1 MKNKRVAVLA
11 ALALLVALRS
21 FLHEL
26 PHHHSAAPPPAHLAP
41 PLSKPARRREATPIL
56 ASSKHK
62 LPFAIYSA
70 SCAEAQ
76 DCATTT
82 IVGQLEGA
90 CDARAR
96 TLERA
101 SLREW
106 AQWRRD
112 FEKKHR
118 RSGCKVCVASE
129 WKTKVRRAVA
139 QALNEEY
146 ASRSPSGGYLA
157 KDRASLDLFC
167 AYSSSGGR
175 ETVVKSSTKDLATFL
190 RRRSTIVF
198 ECPVPPSLRKAAL
211 DDVLHV
217 RIAPHKNLDGAHPS
231 LPLLVQRSVKWTRE
245 PRIGACAWVKGGA
258 YHDRDGNILGLPAAR
273 VAEWLAHLRVLGVGH
288 VLITDNS
295 DNVFAKALSGESA
308 RETSP
313 LKLAYDGFSSIT
325 VVPWPSL
332 EDDQDQCDPGRVE
345 ASIIKES
352 NATCT
357 TQSLFGRPAQYAAQN
372 TCHRRLVAAG
382 ADWVTH
388 NDVDEFLVPPPSLN
402 AEQYLMSLLTPFS
415 SRKMPP
421 RALALP
427 CVFFAP
433 CRMDGHGSAVGSSE
447 KMLLSEGTCAGKAQL
462 HRQKLIAHASVTH
475 VWVHYA
481 FAATAGVG
489 DVVYLLPE
497 KQLMLAHLRLGYS
510 FDSALASRAVD
521 NFGEITATEEQRF
534 IELYNE
540 RLSAGGETCV
550 SAKKKTEKFWNAL
563 TPAQRKARA
572 AETILE
578 RTKRNRRET
587 GLGISDCD
595 LLGEDMFGWC
605 WCVDDAPARLALRTR
620 AELVSRW
627 DVSKMRCEVDAAW
640 PAVGVVPNA
649 PTRGW

>member
-1 MKNKRVAVLA
+1 MKNKRIAALA

-21 FLHEL
+21 FHVEL
-26 PHHHSAAPPPAHLAP
+26 PHHHSAAPPAHLAP
-41 PLSKPARRREATPIL
+41 PPAPPKPARRREATPIL
-56 ASSKHK
+56 ASAKHK
-62 LPFAIYSA
+62 LPFAIYSV

-90 CDARAR
+90 CDARER

-167 AYSSSGGR
+167 AYSSSGGE

-198 ECPVPPSLRKAAL
+198 ECPVPKELRRAAL
-211 DDVLHV
+211 DDLLDV
-217 RIAPHKNLDGAHPS
+217 RIAPHKNLLGAHPS
-231 LPLLVQRSVKWTRE
+231 LPLLVQRAVKW
-245 PRIGACAWVKGGA
+245 PDNGPKIGACAWVKGGA
-258 YHDRDGNILGLPAAR
+258 YHDRDGNVLGLPAAR

-295 DNVFAKALSGESA
+295 DGVFAKALSGQSA

-313 LKLAYDGFSSIT
+313 LKVAYDGFSSIT

-332 EDDQDQCDPGRVE
+332 EDDRDQCDPGRVE

-357 TQSLFGRPAQYAAQN
+357 TQ
-372 TCHRRLVAAG
+372 
-382 ADWVTH
+382 
-388 NDVDEFLVPPPSLN
+388 
-402 AEQYLMSLLTPFS
+402 
-415 SRKMPP
+415 
-421 RALALP
+421 
-427 CVFFAP
+427 
-433 CRMDGHGSAVGSSE
+433 
-447 KMLLSEGTCAGKAQL
+447 
-462 HRQKLIAHASVTH
+462 
-475 VWVHYA
+475 
-481 FAATAGVG
+481 
-489 DVVYLLPE
+489 
-497 KQLMLAHLRLGYS
+497 
-510 FDSALASRAVD
+510 
-521 NFGEITATEEQRF
+521 
-534 IELYNE
+534 
-540 RLSAGGETCV
+540 
-550 SAKKKTEKFWNAL
+550 
-563 TPAQRKARA
+563 
-572 AETILE
+572 
-578 RTKRNRRET
+578 
-587 GLGISDCD
+587 
-595 LLGEDMFGWC
+595 
-605 WCVDDAPARLALRTR
+605 
-620 AELVSRW
+620 
-627 DVSKMRCEVDAAW
+627 
-640 PAVGVVPNA
+640 
-649 PTRGW
+649 

>member
-1 MKNKRVAVLA
+1 MKNKRVTALA

-26 PHHHSAAPPPAHLAP
+26 PHHHSAAPPPARLAP
-41 PLSKPARRREATPIL
+41 PVGRRREATPIL

-62 LPFAIYSA
+62 LPFAIYSI
-70 SCAEAQ
+70 SCAETQ
-76 DCATTT
+76 NCATAT

-90 CDARAR
+90 CDARER

-101 SLREW
+101 SLNDWAEW
-106 AQWRRD
+106 RAD

-157 KDRASLDLFC
+157 KDRVSLDLYC
-167 AYSSSGGR
+167 AYSSSGGE

-190 RRRSTIVF
+190 RRRSTLVF
-198 ECPVPPSLRKAAL
+198 ECPVPPSLRRAAL
-211 DDVLHV
+211 DDLLDV
-217 RIAPHKNLDGAHPS
+217 RIAPHKDLKGAYPK
-231 LPLLVQRSVKWTRE
+231 LPLLVQRSVKWPE
-245 PRIGACAWVKGGA
+245 HGPKIGACAWVKGGA
-258 YHDRDGNILGLPAAR
+258 YHDRDGNLLGLPAAR

-295 DNVFAKALSGESA
+295 DNVFAKALNGISA

-313 LKLAYDGFSSIT
+313 LKVAYDGFESIT

-332 EDDQDQCDPGRVE
+332 DDDRDGCDPSSVE
-345 ASIIKES
+345 ARILRES
-352 NATCT
+352 NATST

-382 ADWVTH
+382 AQWVTH

-402 AEQYLMSLLTPFS
+402 AEQYLMELVKPFGD
-415 SRKMPP
+415 RKMPP

-433 CRMDGHGSAVGSSE
+433 CRIDNHGMPVGRSD

-475 VWVHYA
+475 LWVHYA
-481 FAATAGVG
+481 FAAKAGVG
-489 DVVYLLPE
+489 DVIYLLPE

-521 NFGEITATEEQRF
+521 NFGEITATEEKRF
-534 IELYNE
+534 VELYND
-540 RLSAGGETCV
+540 RLSAGGETCI
-550 SAKKKTEKFWNAL
+550 AALRNTEKFWNAL

-572 AETILE
+572 AESILE

-620 AELVSRW
+620 AELVARW
-627 DVSKMRCEVDAAW
+627 DISKMRREVDAAW
-640 PAVGVVPNA
+640 PALAAVPNA

>member
-21 FLHEL
+21 FHVEL
-26 PHHHSAAPPPAHLAP
+26 PHHHSAAPPPARLAP
-41 PLSKPARRREATPIL
+41 PVGRRSEATPIL
-56 ASSKHK
+56 ASAKHK
-62 LPFAIYSA
+62 LPFAIYSI

-157 KDRASLDLFC
+157 KDRASLDLYC
-167 AYSSSGGR
+167 AYSSPGGV

-198 ECPVPPSLRKAAL
+198 ECPVPPSLRRAAL
-211 DDVLHV
+211 NDLLDV
-217 RIAPHKNLDGAHPS
+217 RIAPHKNLEGAHPA
-231 LPLLVQRSVKWTRE
+231 LPLLVQRAVRWPDNGPK
-245 PRIGACAWVKGGA
+245 IGACAWVKGGA
-258 YHDRDGNILGLPAAR
+258 YHDRDGNVLGLPAAR

-288 VLITDNS
+288 VLVTDNS
-295 DNVFAKALSGESA
+295 DGVFAKALDGHSA

-313 LKLAYDGFSSIT
+313 LSVAYDGFSSIT

-332 EDDQDQCDPGRVE
+332 EDDRDECDPGRVE

-372 TCHRRLVAAG
+372 TCHRRLRG
-382 ADWVTH
+382 G
-388 NDVDEFLVPPPSLN
+388 
-402 AEQYLMSLLTPFS
+402 
-415 SRKMPP
+415 
-421 RALALP
+421 
-427 CVFFAP
+427 
-433 CRMDGHGSAVGSSE
+433 CR
-447 KMLLSEGTCAGKAQL
+447 
-462 HRQKLIAHASVTH
+462 
-475 VWVHYA
+475 
-481 FAATAGVG
+481 
-489 DVVYLLPE
+489 
-497 KQLMLAHLRLGYS
+497 
-510 FDSALASRAVD
+510 
-521 NFGEITATEEQRF
+521 
-534 IELYNE
+534 
-540 RLSAGGETCV
+540 
-550 SAKKKTEKFWNAL
+550 
-563 TPAQRKARA
+563 
-572 AETILE
+572 
-578 RTKRNRRET
+578 
-587 GLGISDCD
+587 
-595 LLGEDMFGWC
+595 
-605 WCVDDAPARLALRTR
+605 
-620 AELVSRW
+620 
-627 DVSKMRCEVDAAW
+627 
-640 PAVGVVPNA
+640 
-649 PTRGW
+649 